1 MNEKQRTC
9 EWCGLNEGKVLFPI
23 NGERFCSSCQPYAWS
38 GFVNSEYYEANKE
51 LAIKKA
57 KRRGTFTKHYENI
70 VDSLDKEPEINTK
83 EVLVVD
89 NKELVTARIAF
100 GFLFAAVLIA
110 VYGIYLVGDKS

>member
-9 EWCGLNEGKVLFPI
+9 EWCGQNEGGDGFLI
-23 NGERFCSSCQPYAWS
+23 NGEQFCSNCFPYAWS
-38 GFVNSEYYEANKE
+38 GFMKPDYYESNKE

-57 KRRGTFTKHYENI
+57 KRRGTFAKHYENI

-89 NKELVTARIAF
+89 KKELVTARIAF
-100 GFLFAAVLIA
+100 GFLFAAVLVA
-110 VYGIYLVGDKS
+110 VYGIYLVGDKC